1 MIMKRFIV
9 ALTLAAVLA
18 SAGVAAR
25 EKPKW
30 KLLSSGWKIFSYS
43 QYSEVRWCAVMV
55 RFRNDT
61 GKKVDW
67 VTIEGSIFE
76 RGVKIRTITGTATKL
91 QPGDVVEV
99 QMEPAVAMDKTEKVR
114 ERYAYRID
122 EWRWQESQN

>member
-1 MIMKRFIV
+1 MKRFIV
-9 ALTLAAVLA
+9 AVTLVVVLA

-43 QYSEVRWCAVMV
+43 QYSEVRWCAVML
-55 RFRNDT
+55 RLRNDT

-67 VTIEGSIFE
+67 VKIEGSIFE
-76 RGVKIRTITGTATKL
+76 RGVKVRTINGMATKL

-114 ERYAYRID
+114 QRYSYRID
-122 EWRWQESQN
+122 EWKWQESKEQ